1 MSIYNECTLCPRQCR
16 VDRTK
21 SIGFCRQSDELRIAR
36 ADLHH
41 WEEPCIS
48 GVNGSGTVFFSG
60 CTLRCCFCQNFE
72 ISQENKG
79 YNISVPELADIFLDL
94 QDKGAHN
101 INLVSPTPHIP
112 KIIEALDMVK
122 DKLIIPIVYN
132 CGGYES
138 IETIKM
144 LSGYVDVYL
153 PDLKYFS
160 DEYALKYSACRDYF
174 ATALSAIKEMLVQ
187 VGKPQFDENGII
199 KKGVIIR
206 HLVLP
211 SLRHDSIRIIEELA
225 KSFETYEILLS
236 IMSQYVPMHRSFDF
250 KELSRR
256 VSTFEYN
263 CVLKAADR
271 FRFDG
276 FSQEREAASKAYIP
290 EFSGEKGEKQ

>member
-1 MSIYNECTLCPRQCR
+1 MNIYNECTLCPRACR
-16 VDRTK
+16 VDR
-21 SIGFCRQSDELRIAR
+21 SVSHGFCGQSDSLRIAR

-48 GVNGSGTVFFSG
+48 GTNGSGTVFFSG

-72 ISQENKG
+72 VSQENKG
-79 YNISVPELADIFLDL
+79 YNVSVTELADIFLEL
-94 QDKGAHN
+94 QIKGAHN
-101 INLVSPTPHIP
+101 INLVSPTPHVP
-112 KIIEALDMVK
+112 KIIEALDLIK
-122 DKLIIPIVYN
+122 DKLTIPVVYN

-138 IETIKM
+138 VETIKM
-144 LSGYVDVYL
+144 LNGYVDVYL

-160 DEYALKYSACRDYF
+160 DDYALKYSACRDYF
-174 ATALSAIKEMLVQ
+174 DVAIKAIKEMVSQ

-199 KKGVIIR
+199 KRGVIIR

-211 SLRHDSIRIIEELA
+211 TLRQDSIKIIEEIA
-225 KSFETYEILLS
+225 KNFKPDEILLS
-236 IMSQYVPMHRSFDF
+236 IMSQYVPMHKSFDF

-263 CVLKAADR
+263 SVLGTADK
-271 FRFDG
+271 FGFDG

-290 EFSGEKGEKQ
+290 EFSGEKEEIK